1 MADPTPDPLEVAA
14 AARPDAPAVVVADVG
29 GARPSVTTNAEME
42 ASVNRLVHGLRDV
55 VRPGERLVW
64 CGPNSLEVLTIIAAA
79 RKLPAVAVP
88 LSYRFSAE
96 EMTYVVENSDAVCVL
111 ADAEYAP
118 AARRSHLHACPK
130 VRSWVVFDATD
141 GAPEPPA
148 GFRRLSEVV
157 GDQPDSPAAIDDVS
171 DPGSAM
177 IYTSGTTGKPKGA
190 MRRGNDPTLDRHHA
204 DRARLPP
211 SRRGAHHHRTAVP
224 LGSARLRDGGGGRS
238 ATRWW

>member
-1 MADPTPDPLEVAA
+1 M
-14 AARPDAPAVVVADVG
+14 
-29 GARPSVTTNAEME
+29 
-42 ASVNRLVHGLRDV
+42 NRLVHGLRDV

-79 RKLPAVAVP
+79 RKLRAVAVP

-118 AARRSHLHACPK
+118 LLADAAGGVPEGAVVDRVRCDRRCARAARGLP
-130 VRSWVVFDATD
+130 
-141 GAPEPPA
+141 AP
-148 GFRRLSEVV
+148 GTTS
-157 GDQPDSPAAIDDVS
+157 SPISPTARAAIEDVS

-190 MRRGNDPTLDRHHA
+190 MRRGNDPALIADDA
-204 DRARLPP
+204 DRAGLLP
-211 SRRGAHHHRTAVP
+211 SRRRAHHHRAAVP
-224 LGSARLRDGGGGRS
+224 LGSARLRDGGGRRS

>member
-14 AARPDAPAVVVADVG
+14 ATRPEAPAVVVADVG
-29 GARPSVTTNAEME
+29 GARPSVTTNAELE

-79 RKLPAVAVP
+79 RKLRAVAVP

-118 AARRSHLHACPK
+118 LLADAAESCPK
-130 VRSWVVFDATD
+130 VRSWIVFDATD
-141 GAPEPPA
+141 GAPEPPP
-148 GFRRLSEVV
+148 GFRRLAAVV
-157 GDQPDSPAAIDDVS
+157 ADQPDTPAAIEDVS

-190 MRRGNDPTLDRHHA
+190 VRRGNDPTLVATMLTELDYFHA
-204 DRARLPP
+204 DGVHITTGPLYHSGPLA
-211 SRRGAHHHRTAVP
+211 SRRWRPG
-224 LGSARLRDGGGGRS
+224 S